1 MDKYIVQLA
10 DALLDLAVVAIIT
23 FVGYLLVRF
32 VLVKLF
38 QRLLR
43 RYGIDEVFIRFASLI
58 FTIISMFLV
67 IIVAL
72 GVIGVQALFLT
83 AILAATLVALLAAMQ
98 GWLRN
103 VAAGLWMFLNAPF
116 KLDDQVE
123 IAGKKG
129 RVQEIS
135 LLTTSLRTRDNLKI
149 IMPNRQ
155 IVSNIITNFDANP
168 ERRIELVIEIAYE
181 EDIQQAIDVI
191 RSVLQADERILAEP
205 EAIIA
210 VADLAT
216 NGVKL
221 DVRPWVKQA
230 DFSSTRYA
238 LRHNIKLALDAQQI
252 TIPYQQVQLHTTE

>member
-1 MDKYIVQLA
+1 MDEYIDQLA
-10 DALLDLAVVAIIT
+10 NALLDLVVVAIIT
-23 FVGYLLVRF
+23 FVGYLLVNF

-43 RYGIDEVFIRFASLI
+43 RYGIDEVFIRFASRI

-67 IIVAL
+67 IIFAL
-72 GVIGVQALFLT
+72 GVVGVQAVLLIAT
-83 AILAATLVALLAAMQ
+83 LAAVLVALLAAIQ

-123 IAGKKG
+123 ISGKKG
-129 RVQEIS
+129 RVEEIS

-149 IMPNRQ
+149 IMPNRH

-181 EDIQQAIDVI
+181 DDIQQAIDVI
-191 RSVLQADERILAEP
+191 RDVLEADERILAEP
-205 EAIIA
+205 QPVIA
-210 VADLAT
+210 VADLAQ

-221 DVRPWVKQA
+221 DVRPWVKRE

-238 LRHNIKLALDAQQI
+238 LRQNIKLALDAHQI
-252 TIPYQQVQLHTTE
+252 TMPYQQIQLHTTE